1 MKKIYKGLIIGII
14 ALSVII
20 ILITIFILYSNKDS
34 KDSINVAEDQKY
46 YTITLVDAGI
56 GNDKFNEVKMIDDTI
71 YYYSKEEGKYG
82 KIFIENEI
90 PKSEILASGLYDVSD
105 IQISPLKNN
114 LLYLD
119 NKTKIYNIYN
129 LQTEIREKF
138 NKYILSAIWNPFK
151 KEDVVIGSYYDPP
164 YSNINNYDIK
174 SNKREKLFDIPLG
187 SALIKDVSF
196 DSKDTIYVVMVYD
209 ENEFLVFEE
218 SVYFNIYDFD
228 KNEAVFNVEQ
238 APDGKF
244 NNNGSKI
251 LISKIVSEN
260 ISELLILN
268 AETYEE
274 KKINLDIDFDKIE
287 FTNNSNILVY
297 AQTTKEGLNES
308 VNDVLWKVD
317 ITSGEKTQLTELNEN
332 IKYDISNIMISSDNK
347 NIYFINKYDKKL
359 YQVVIE

>member
-119 NKTKIYNIYN
+119 NKTKSGQKI
-129 LQTEIREKF
+129 
-138 NKYILSAIWNPFK
+138 
-151 KEDVVIGSYYDPP
+151 
-164 YSNINNYDIK
+164 
-174 SNKREKLFDIPLG
+174 
-187 SALIKDVSF
+187 
-196 DSKDTIYVVMVYD
+196 
-209 ENEFLVFEE
+209 FLKHC
-218 SVYFNIYDFD
+218 Y
-228 KNEAVFNVEQ
+228 
-238 APDGKF
+238 
-244 NNNGSKI
+244 
-251 LISKIVSEN
+251 
-260 ISELLILN
+260 
-268 AETYEE
+268 
-274 KKINLDIDFDKIE
+274 
-287 FTNNSNILVY
+287 
-297 AQTTKEGLNES
+297 
-308 VNDVLWKVD
+308 
-317 ITSGEKTQLTELNEN
+317 
-332 IKYDISNIMISSDNK
+332 
-347 NIYFINKYDKKL
+347 
-359 YQVVIE
+359 